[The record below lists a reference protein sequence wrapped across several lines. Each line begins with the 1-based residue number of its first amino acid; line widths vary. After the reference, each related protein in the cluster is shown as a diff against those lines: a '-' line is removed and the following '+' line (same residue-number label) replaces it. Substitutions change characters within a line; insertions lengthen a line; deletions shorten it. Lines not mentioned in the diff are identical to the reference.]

1 MTITLGIPNLIN
13 FFMISMG
20 VGVCGLFILQIRKAP
35 IRRQIRRYFILF
47 LWMVIGYITL
57 HLTRELLNGRPGEA
71 IRIALRLVT
80 FFEFLIS
87 GFMTFMLSLMILY
100 IALPEKNGKTV
111 LKILVGVLALHTAL
125 MVVSQFTDLCYL
137 FDSANVYRRTKL
149 YLLSNLAPALMIAQ
163 DIYLL
168 IRFRGK
174 FTRRTAV
181 AFWIYLI
188 APLLA
193 MLIQSFYAEVQF
205 IIFATVGAAVNMF
218 AVITNDLTKKYEDQ
232 RVEASR
238 IDTELTMATRIQADM
253 LPNIFPAFPDRKD
266 FDIYAS
272 MKPAKEVGGDFYDF
286 FLIDEDRLGLV
297 IADVSGKGVPAAL
310 FMMASKILIQNYA
323 MMKKDPKAA
332 LEAANEQIC
341 LGNREE
347 MFVTV
352 WLGILDLKTG
362 LLTAAN
368 AGHEYPI
375 LKNPGGKFE
384 IYTDKHGF
392 VIGGMSGIKY
402 KPYEIQLE
410 KGSMLF
416 LYTDGVAEATD
427 AALEQYGTG
436 RLVDA
441 LNAKEAA
448 TPRET
453 IENIYASVDAF
464 VNDAPQFDDLT
475 MMCIK
480 YNGQEK

>member
-20 VGVCGLFILQIRKAP
+20 IGVCGLTVLQIRRAP
-35 IRRQIRRYFILF
+35 ISRDVRRYFTFF
-47 LWMVIGYITL
+47 LWLVIGYITL
-57 HLTRELLNGRPGEA
+57 HLARQLMEGRPGEA
-71 IRIALRLVT
+71 IGIAIRLVT

-87 GFMTFMLSLMILY
+87 GFMTFMLSLMILFT
-100 IALPEKNGKTV
+100 ASPEKNGKTV
-111 LKILVGVLALHTAL
+111 LRVFVCILAVHTA
-125 MVVSQFTDLCYL
+125 MMAVSQFTGLFYY
-137 FDSANVYRRTKL
+137 FDSANVYHRAKL
-149 YLLSNLAPALMIAQ
+149 YLLSNLTPALMLAQ

-168 IRFRGK
+168 IRFRKK
-174 FTRRTAV
+174 FTPRIAV
-181 AFWIYLI
+181 AFWIYI
-188 APLLA
+188 VAPLFA
-193 MLIQSFYAEVQF
+193 MIIQGFYSKVQF

-286 FLIDEDRLGLV
+286 FLIDKDRLGLV

-310 FMMASKILIQNYA
+310 FMMASKIIVQNYA

-368 AGHEYPI
+368 AGHEYPLI
-375 LKNPGGKFE
+375 KKPDGKFE
-384 IYTDKHGF
+384 LYRDSHGL
-392 VIGGMSGIKY
+392 VIGGMAGVKY
-402 KPYEIQLE
+402 RSYEIELE
-410 KGSMLF
+410 PGAMLF
-416 LYTDGVAEATD
+416 LYTDGIAEATD

-448 TPRET
+448 TPREA